1 LVKRYWEPNG
11 MDRNLR
17 RTSKKGW
24 QGERDWHF
32 SPWLPP
38 DVFCRQ
44 DLGDGTALTTST
56 WTMNLATQ
64 P

>member
-1 LVKRYWEPNG
+1 